1 MPPRKGLSAALK
13 RKLYLIG
20 GIVFFILGILGLF
33 LPILQGVL
41 FLLVSLVLLSKSS
54 ARVRLWKRRLIQRY
68 PQWGGK
74 LQQAEKWLH
83 AVPGKFR
90 RMLTR
95 RR

>member
-1 MPPRKGLSAALK
+1 MARRKYLSVAVK
-13 RKLYLIG
+13 RKLYLIA

-74 LQQAEKWLH
+74 LQQAEKWIH
-83 AVPGKFR
+83 ALPSKFK
-90 RMLTR
+90 RMLSR